1 MTRPLFNLFQSHTD
15 LSHLIW
21 KKHLK
26 KGLIAVDATCGNG
39 HDSLF
44 IAKEIL
50 EEGHG
55 ALYCI
60 DIQKTAIENTK
71 ELLVKNLPSSSYAR
85 VKFHQQSHVNFPS
98 EIFSCDLIV
107 YNLGY
112 LPAGSNKELTTMVE
126 STIESIKKGCDLLS
140 DGGLISIMCYP
151 GHPEGLREQIALI
164 NHLNTLDSNIYLVS
178 HLETINRVKA
188 PSLILIQKKLK

>member
-1 MTRPLFNLFQSHTD
+1 MTRPFFNLFQSHTD
-15 LSHLIW
+15 LSHLVW

-26 KGLIAVDATCGNG
+26 KGFIAIDATCGNG
-39 HDSLF
+39 NDSLF

-50 EEGHG
+50 EEDLG

-60 DIQKTAIENTK
+60 DIQKTAMKNTK
-71 ELLVKNLPSSSYAR
+71 ELLSKNLPSSHFSR
-85 VKFHQQSHVNFPS
+85 VKFYHQSHANFPS
-98 EIFSCDLIV
+98 EISFSDLIV

-112 LPAGSNKELTTMVE
+112 LPASSNKELTTMVE
-126 STIESIKKGCDLLS
+126 STIESIKKACDLLS

-151 GHPEGLREQIALI
+151 GHSEGLKEQTALI
-164 NHLNTLDSNIYLVS
+164 NHLNTLDSNCYLVS
-178 HLETINRVKA
+178 HVETINRVKA